1 MKYLRNTLFSIGAI
15 LIPLIGYAQ
24 ENEILKLS
32 LAEAQEYALLN
43 NRAVISSKVDIK
55 IADKRILEN
64 LAAGLPQISVNA
76 NYLHQFVVPQLSFG
90 SFLDVTALPDGPI
103 TKDDILNAY
112 KESEP
117 VPLGTR
123 NNTTIDVTLSQLI
136 FNGQYVVGLQATKVL
151 RQVSEKAVVK
161 TEDQTKEL
169 VTGTYYLILVLQE
182 NIKLLNESMKT
193 VEQTYQELSKMY
205 GQGMTEETDVDQI
218 RINRSNLQTLITSL
232 ESQKETTYKLFKFQ
246 LGVDFAK
253 PVTLTDS
260 LRGVINTTVLNYPSS
275 AFQVQNS
282 IDYQMFETQEKV
294 SELMLRLEK
303 SKYLPTVAAFY
314 RHQEQTNQPDFNFAV
329 KDVVGATLTF
339 PILASGMRIARVS
352 QAKFNLEKMR
362 LDKQNTEQ
370 GLIMEYETAR
380 NSYQTAYSTFNVNK
394 ESMML
399 SKKVYEKAIIKFR
412 EGVASSLEL
421 TQLQNQY
428 LTAES
433 NYYYSLLSLLNSKAK
448 LDRILRVN

>member
-1 MKYLRNTLFSIGAI
+1 MKYLRNTLIVIAVFW
-15 LIPLIGYAQ
+15 IPVMGYAQ

-32 LAEAQEYALLN
+32 VAEAQEYALLN
-43 NRAVISSKVDIK
+43 NHAILSSRVDIK
-55 IADKRILEN
+55 IADKRVLEN
-64 LAAGLPQISVNA
+64 LAAGLPQITVNA

-90 SFLDVTALPDGPI
+90 SFLDVNALPDGII
-103 TKDDILNAY
+103 TKNDILNAY
-112 KESEP
+112 RESEP
-117 VPLGTR
+117 VPLGVR
-123 NNTTIDVTLSQLI
+123 NNTTIDMTLSQLI
-136 FNGQYVVGLQATKVL
+136 FSGQYIVALQATKVL

-161 TEDQTKEL
+161 TEDLTKES

-182 NIKLLNESMKT
+182 NIKLLTESMKT
-193 VEQTYQELSKMY
+193 IEQTYQELSKMF
-205 GQGMTEETDVDQI
+205 GQGMTEDTDVDQI
-218 RINRSNLQTLITSL
+218 SINKSNLQTLITSL
-232 ESQKETTYKLFKFQ
+232 ESQKETTYKLLKFQ
-246 LGVDFAK
+246 LGVDFAN
-253 PVTLTDS
+253 PVVLTDS
-260 LRGVINTTVLNYPSS
+260 LGGVISSAGLNYL
-275 AFQVQNS
+275 ATTFQIQNS
-282 IDYQMFETQEKV
+282 IDFQMFETQEKV
-294 SELMLRLEK
+294 SEQMLRLEK

-329 KDVVGATLTF
+329 KDVVGATLTL
-339 PILASGMRIARVS
+339 PILASGMRMARVS

-362 LDKQNTEQ
+362 LDKLNTEQ

-380 NSYQTAYSTFNVNK
+380 NSYQTAFSTFNANK

-399 SKKVYEKAIIKFR
+399 SKKVYEKTIIKFR
-412 EGVASSLEL
+412 EGVSSSLEL